1 MLKDHYQILN
11 ISPTASAEEV
21 KKSFRRLAL
30 KYHPDKNQGNSRVS
44 TVQFEAIKEAYDV
57 LIDPIKRQQYNY
69 QFYAQLNR
77 SGFANP
83 LFSADEVL
91 YKAIDLQNKLAI
103 SDPFRIDVHAVHYQ
117 IIFLLSDHNIQLLKT
132 GSNSES
138 MPIFITAVLQSS
150 KHLPYSSMKDIG
162 AQLLLID
169 HNNTLHADMIKGF
182 LNEQQWVYYWYRYK
196 ILIALL
202 IALLVCVCIY
212 LLGKKP

>member
-11 ISPTASAEEV
+11 ISPTASAEDV
-21 KKSFRRLAL
+21 KKSFRKLAL

-44 TVQFEAIKEAYDV
+44 TVQFEAIKEAYDI
-57 LIDPIKRQQYNY
+57 LIDPVKRQQYNY

-77 SGFANP
+77 SGFVNP

-117 IIFLLSDHNIQLLKT
+117 VIFLLSEHNIGLLKT
-132 GSNSES
+132 GGSGES
-138 MPIFITAVLQSS
+138 MRIFIAAVLQCSR
-150 KHLPYSSMKDIG
+150 HLPYSSIKDIC

-169 HNNTLHADMIKGF
+169 DNSSADAVSINRF
-182 LNEQQWVYYWYRYK
+182 LKEQQWVYYWSKYK

-202 IALLVCVCIY
+202 IAVIVCCCIY
-212 LLGKKP
+212 FLGKRA